1 MIVDSSVLIH
11 LARIGRLS
19 LLKDFFENVVITED
33 VYGETA
39 ERAGRST
46 GASAIEQACGK
57 WIAVQKSKHKKAVGK
72 MVELEGVE
80 SADASLILLAEEG
93 GDLLLSNDHALIKV
107 ARARGVEC
115 WWLTT
120 FILNITAKGTVAKE
134 EGKQILLELIESG
147 LRSSPQVYASIIRRI
162 DGM

>member
-19 LLKDFFENVVITED
+19 LLKDFFDNMVIT
-33 VYGETA
+33 GEVFRETVSEA
-39 ERAGRST
+39 KHRI

-57 WIAVQKSKHKKAVGK
+57 WIIVEKSKHKKALK
-72 MVELEGVE
+72 KIVELEGIE
-80 SADASLILLAEEG
+80 PADASLLLLAEEMEES
-93 GDLLLSNDHALIKV
+93 LLSNDYALIAV

-120 FILNITAKGTVAKE
+120 FILHIIAEGTVTKKK
-134 EGKQILLELIESG
+134 GKQILLELIESG
-147 LRSSPQVYASIIRRI
+147 MRLSSQVYASILRRI